1 MTSHLGSSQ
10 NECKHALKTRWGVPV
25 YRAGWCTHN
34 ANFSI
39 NNLPIVSGKFLAVRP
54 DSRWGAGALRE
65 SRTVHRRVGKSQL
78 RDMQQTPLQRLK
90 TASISCRNKYRH
102 LTFRG
107 EWCCYEP
114 FVIRD
119 ERILPETY
127 FIMVTLSAYL
137 WLNERICIKNTYS
150 RHTPYLE
157 WMWHAYVQLHEI
169 LYRLVCQ

>member
-1 MTSHLGSSQ
+1 MFQSVDQ
-10 NECKHALKTRWGVPV
+10 DGVDH
-25 YRAGWCTHN
+25 THI

-65 SRTVHRRVGKSQL
+65 SRTVHRRIGKSQL

-102 LTFRG
+102 LTFWG

-127 FIMVTLSAYL
+127 FIMVTLSVYL
-137 WLNERICIKNTYS
+137 WLNERSVLKIHTAGIPTTWNECDMLMNNYTRYCI
-150 RHTPYLE
+150 
-157 WMWHAYVQLHEI
+157 V
-169 LYRLVCQ
+169 